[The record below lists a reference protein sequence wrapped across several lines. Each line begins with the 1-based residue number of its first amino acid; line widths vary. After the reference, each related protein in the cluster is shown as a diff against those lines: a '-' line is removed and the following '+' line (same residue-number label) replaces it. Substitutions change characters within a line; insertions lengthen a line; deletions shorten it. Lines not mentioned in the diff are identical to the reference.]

1 MELIYPEFHE
11 RFGAFLRTLQDRRVV
26 VISHARPDGD
36 CIGSEVALVR
46 VLRAL
51 GIDAICANPD
61 PVPRRIQFAVGDTP
75 LVNFAQLPQGDFVA
89 IYVDCADQGRA
100 GKDFKARF
108 PAPFANIDH
117 HLSNAGYA
125 EHNFI
130 DAGSSATAEIL
141 AGLFLDHHLPIDPQA
156 AQSLYTGIA
165 TDTGQ
170 FRFPSTTRRTFQIVS
185 ELMARGAQP
194 AAAAAELY
202 ERETPGKLDLL
213 QRFLASLRYECGGRV
228 CIGTL
233 PDGIYAAT
241 GTTPEDAEG
250 LVDYARSIEGVEIG
264 VLIEEQGAAI
274 KGSLRAKDPIYRV
287 DRVAANFNGGGHAC
301 AAGLNLKNVSIA
313 EFQAKL
319 VAALGEQIAAIE
331 ALKKPTS

>member
-1 MELIYPEFHE
+1 VDLIYPEFYE
-11 RFGAFLRTLQDRRVV
+11 RFGAFLRSLEGRRVV

-36 CIGSEVALVR
+36 CIGSEVALTR

-51 GIDAICANPD
+51 GIDVICANPD

-75 LVNFAQLPQGDFVA
+75 LVRFEGLPDEDLTA

-100 GKDFKARF
+100 GEKFKKRF

-117 HLSNAGYA
+117 HISNLGFA

-130 DAGSSATAEIL
+130 DVGSSATAEIL
-141 AGLFLDHHLPIDPQA
+141 AGLFLDHHLPIDAQA
-156 AQSLYTGIA
+156 AQSLYAGIA

-170 FRFPSTTRRTFQIVS
+170 FRFNSTSRRTFQIVS
-185 ELMARGAQP
+185 ELMACGAQP

-241 GTTPEDAEG
+241 GTSPEDAEG

-264 VLIEEQGAAI
+264 VLIEEQAGAI

-287 DRVAANFNGGGHAC
+287 DRVAAQFNGGGHAC
-301 AAGLNLKNVSIA
+301 AAGLNIKNTTVA
-313 EFQAKL
+313 EFQARL
-319 VAALGEQIAAIE
+319 VESLGAQITAVD
-331 ALKKPTS
+331 ALKKPVS